1 MFCTVVLQHSTYLFY
16 INASL
21 HKSMQ
26 IHEEQALCYC
36 LTRLSYLFSSKIAL
50 LRWKENLLISSKYII
65 LISANSSSLKLAYLL
80 CYFNLPS
87 DFWCSLVSRSVR
99 YFFLK
104 ARENFRYRLLSLCLL
119 LLSQLSPF
127 PSFKRKV
134 DKKNWMMTWVLQKYC
149 RNAQWVTVYVLD
161 LVLPVPSLPSLLS
174 GTTALATLFKLFTE
188 ETESCE
194 TPSRSLL

>member
-1 MFCTVVLQHSTYLFY
+1 MKYRYPEERTYVILCNTLSLALVHLFCTVVLQHSTYLFY

-87 DFWCSLVSRSVR
+87 DFWCSLVTRSVR
-99 YFFLK
+99 FFFWK
-104 ARENFRYRLLSLCLL
+104 QGKIFVIDCC
-119 LLSQLSPF
+119 
-127 PSFKRKV
+127 PSVF
-134 DKKNWMMTWVLQKYC
+134 YSC
-149 RNAQWVTVYVLD
+149 
-161 LVLPVPSLPSLLS
+161 PSSLPSPPLR
-174 GTTALATLFKLFTE
+174 GK
-188 ETESCE
+188 
-194 TPSRSLL
+194 

>member
-1 MFCTVVLQHSTYLFY
+1 MYFLSWQRISHQIWSIVILRSIHMLFSVILYLQHLVHLFCTVVLQHSTYLFY

-87 DFWCSLVSRSVR
+87 DFWCSLVTRAVRFFFVRSEMVN
-99 YFFLK
+99 YNYLE
-104 ARENFRYRLLSLCLL
+104 A
-119 LLSQLSPF
+119 
-127 PSFKRKV
+127 KV
-134 DKKNWMMTWVLQKYC
+134 HVWVF
-149 RNAQWVTVYVLD
+149 VLRHMVKSMSSD
-161 LVLPVPSLPSLLS
+161 NGKEKP
-174 GTTALATLFKLFTE
+174 
-188 ETESCE
+188 
-194 TPSRSLL
+194 